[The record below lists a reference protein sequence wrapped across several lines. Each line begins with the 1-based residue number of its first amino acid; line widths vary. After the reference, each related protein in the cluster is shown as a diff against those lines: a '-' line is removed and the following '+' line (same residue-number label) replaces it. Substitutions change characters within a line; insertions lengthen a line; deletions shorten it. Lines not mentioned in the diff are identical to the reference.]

1 MRDRVLS
8 AVALGSFCVLA
19 AGTLR
24 AQSDADKQFLTTA
37 SQGDVNEIRLSELA
51 AKRSS
56 NPDVRAFANKMVN
69 DHTMLEQNMSGFAE
83 KFGVEPADQM
93 DDQHKA
99 ELQKLG
105 GMSGTDFDKEYM
117 STMVADHHAVL
128 AAFQAELPV
137 ATDPDFKRGVEGGE
151 KVIAKHTE
159 MADALNAKLANA
171 PQTGTSQPSAS
182 RPHKQIALIG

>member
-8 AVALGSFCVLA
+8 AVALGCFCVLA

-24 AQSDADKQFLTTA
+24 AQSDADKQFLATA
-37 SQGDVNEIRLSELA
+37 SQGDFNEIHLSQLA

-69 DHTMLEQNMSGFAE
+69 DHKMLEQNMSGFAE

-117 STMVADHHAVL
+117 STMVADHHAAL
-128 AAFQAELPV
+128 AAFQAELQV
-137 ATDPDFKRGVEGGE
+137 ASNPDFKRGVEGGE
-151 KVIAKHTE
+151 KVIAEHTQ

-171 PQTGTSQPSAS
+171 PPTTPTAPSPS
-182 RPHKQIALIG
+182 SPHK